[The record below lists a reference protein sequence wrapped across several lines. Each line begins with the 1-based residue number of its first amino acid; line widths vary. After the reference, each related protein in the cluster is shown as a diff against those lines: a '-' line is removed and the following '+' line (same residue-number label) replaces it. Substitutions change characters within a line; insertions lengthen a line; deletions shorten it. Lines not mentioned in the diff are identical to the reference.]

1 MKEGRKR
8 ITYTVPCAST
18 AVVGALIA
26 SELVD
31 HDTGVVVVV
40 FGASATTGLAAWSR
54 RWAVRLI
61 DVLKSAR
68 LN

>member
-1 MKEGRKR
+1 M
-8 ITYTVPCAST
+8 
-18 AVVGALIA
+18 VGALIA

-40 FGASATTGLAAWSR
+40 FRASATTGLAAWSR

-61 DVLKSAR
+61 DVL
-68 LN
+68 